1 MHACIHGGREG
12 GCGRLTSVD
21 ADLSLLYSAAPHCT
35 SLGIFEGT
43 NRELY
48 ASLFQGQLLAVAF
61 SGKLTCCGIIITII
75 NLAHSQH
82 HHHHHHHVS

>member
-1 MHACIHGGREG
+1 MP
-12 GCGRLTSVD
+12 TSHC
-21 ADLSLLYSAAPHCT
+21 STLLYT
-35 SLGIFEGT
+35 SLVGIFEGT

-75 NLAHSQH
+75 INMSRG
-82 HHHHHHHVS
+82 S

>member
-1 MHACIHGGREG
+1 MVHHHP
-12 GCGRLTSVD
+12 SSS
-21 ADLSLLYSAAPHCT
+21 LSSP
-35 SLGIFEGT
+35 LGIFEGT

-75 NLAHSQH
+75 IMSRG
-82 HHHHHHHVS
+82 S